1 MPSSNILLFDANKA
15 NMMSDEQYNTN
26 TQRLNGVQSG
36 IASSQL
42 QNKTLYQV
50 SLVAYAIAQIMNQNG
65 LDANDTAAVSAFVA
79 NLSGTML
86 QKVADLATTQEAQA
100 GVATGKW
107 MSPALVRA
115 AMDTYT
121 SGKWLP
127 LSGGTMKG
135 NLILNADPTVNLGA
149 ATKQYVDKS
158 FNSLRKRR
166 RLFTQTK
173 TYNNF
178 TSGAPAID
186 LLFTLPQ
193 MSYKEIG
200 FYPTKMFVELSA
212 QNYSASNGVS
222 LVLSKDGYSQNVI
235 KLDLPST
242 AYDTVVIDNF
252 YISTLYYIFIQMNR
266 VQTNNSVYFETLY
279 EMLYNSQY
287 SAAFDNSCG
296 FYLYHYN
303 VNGTIT
309 STVWLS

>member
-86 QKVADLATTQEAQA
+86 QKVADLASTQEAQA

-107 MSPALVRA
+107 MSPALVKA

-127 LSGGTMKG
+127 LTGGTMKG
-135 NLILNADPTVNLGA
+135 NLILNADPTVALGA
-149 ATKQYVDKS
+149 ATKQYVDNNKATANLFKKRLAFQATKNAERSGAVQYGTIPNINIGEIGALFLLKCNSLNISGSGSLYYYTIDLRLNASPICKVILSGGKVYNQELPFVLFFSETSFYSDYITIGFTGVDGS
-158 FNSLRKRR
+158 FNAGEQS
-166 RLFTQTK
+166 
-173 TYNNF
+173 
-178 TSGAPAID
+178 ID
-186 LLFTLPQ
+186 LNFSFSRSLT
-193 MSYKEIG
+193 
-200 FYPTKMFVELSA
+200 
-212 QNYSASNGVS
+212 VS
-222 LVLSKDGYSQNVI
+222 
-235 KLDLPST
+235 
-242 AYDTVVIDNF
+242 
-252 YISTLYYIFIQMNR
+252 
-266 VQTNNSVYFETLY
+266 
-279 EMLYNSQY
+279 
-287 SAAFDNSCG
+287 
-296 FYLYHYN
+296 
-303 VNGTIT
+303 GTIT
-309 STVWLS
+309 LSVYYF